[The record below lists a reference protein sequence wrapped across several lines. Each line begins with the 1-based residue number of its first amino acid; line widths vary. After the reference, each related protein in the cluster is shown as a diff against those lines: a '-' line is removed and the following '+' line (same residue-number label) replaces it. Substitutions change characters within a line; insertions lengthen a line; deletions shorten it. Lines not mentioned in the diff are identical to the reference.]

1 MTITKTL
8 PQEFKSRLLKELNE
22 LPQKKIEEVLD
33 FIFFLRS
40 REVIDPSQAYFWTR
54 QWQKMEMKAEHDKRK
69 KRIIGNGTVT
79 NLLKELDRCR

>member
-1 MTITKTL
+1 MTITKTF